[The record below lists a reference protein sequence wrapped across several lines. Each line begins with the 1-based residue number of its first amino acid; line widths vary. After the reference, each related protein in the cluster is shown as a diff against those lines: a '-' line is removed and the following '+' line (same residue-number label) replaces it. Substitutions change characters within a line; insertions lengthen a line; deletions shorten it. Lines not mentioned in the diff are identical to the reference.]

1 MEEECL
7 DLFSFMKQLNS
18 KKQLM
23 KEPYLD
29 DAHEAASDGE
39 SGVGG
44 PKGVEPYDGSASR
57 SISRP

>member
-1 MEEECL
+1 MMEEERL
-7 DLFSFMKQLNS
+7 DLFSFMKQLDS

-39 SGVGG
+39 SREVGTQG
-44 PKGVEPYDGSASR
+44 G
-57 SISRP
+57 

>member
-1 MEEECL
+1 MEEEHL
-7 DLFSFMKQLNS
+7 DLFSCMKQPDS

-39 SGVGG
+39 SGQVGTQG
-44 PKGVEPYDGSASR
+44 G
-57 SISRP
+57 